1 MSASLPRLL
10 AGRQNR
16 LRILAK
22 AGTRRFCI
30 GTFWISTNVPSM
42 PNPTNWSVSTIY
54 IWLGHVFFW
63 VLIASCILYYQERLL
78 SFDTAYYTFHLVT
91 FQEYFIKHD
100 RYISYLTQWVPL
112 MGIDRG
118 WSLANVFRAYSASF
132 YLWFYL
138 LYILIVHGFK
148 NVLGGLLLVFTLCL
162 AMRYKFYAAIS
173 EITFGLVIATVLIS
187 WLSRKPKQ
195 LSVKPLDFVVVG
207 LCLAA
212 LFGAHVVPIYPIMT
226 FLVFQ
231 RLYEGT
237 WREPRQWIMPGFIV
251 LVFALKLLMVQG
263 DSYESNRLSD
273 LLQPGSLIDLFTNRH
288 DHFIFSAISEYFTRE
303 YWLVSLLFVGVL
315 VWLFRMGKW
324 LAGLFIA
331 ASALGWLLINIIT
344 YADLGGPLYIMLDGY
359 LAVFGL
365 IWGTPFIFF
374 LRDHPL
380 FVYAWATVGLIA
392 FSTWRMVRTQ
402 EFYNQRL
409 EYIQETLAMYPG
421 DDQQKIIVPREHFH
435 WDRMWFP
442 YEVAH
447 ESLMLTA
454 LEHPD
459 STRTIYVD
467 IDAPEGAD
475 FLQNDG
481 FIQFHGAHHINAIN
495 QPRFFNLPEGTYF
508 TVDSVAWMDY

>member
-1 MSASLPRLL
+1 MS
-10 AGRQNR
+10 
-16 LRILAK
+16 K
-22 AGTRRFCI
+22 
-30 GTFWISTNVPSM
+30 
-42 PNPTNWSVSTIY
+42 PTKLSAPTIY
-54 IWLGHVFFW
+54 IWSGHVFFW
-63 VLIASCILYYQERLL
+63 VLITSCILLYQERLL
-78 SFDTAYYTFHLVT
+78 AFDTAYYTFHLVT

-112 MGIDRG
+112 CGIEQG
-118 WSLANVFRAYSASF
+118 WSFPNVLRAFSASF
-132 YLWFYL
+132 YIWFYAF
-138 LYILIVHGFK
+138 YILIVHGFR
-148 NVLGGLLLVFTLCL
+148 NVLGGLLLVGTLCL

-173 EITFGLVIATVLIS
+173 ELTFGLVIATILVS

-195 LSVKPLDFVVVG
+195 LAVKPLDFLVVG

-212 LFGAHVVPIYPIMT
+212 LFGAHIVPIYPIMT

-237 WREPRQWIMPGFIV
+237 WREPRHWIMPGFIV
-251 LVFALKLLMVQG
+251 LVFALKFLMVQG
-263 DSYESNRLSD
+263 DSYESDRLSD
-273 LLQPGSLIDLFTNRH
+273 LLQPGSLVGLFTNWR
-288 DHFIFSAISEYFTRE
+288 DHFIFQAIFEYFTRE

-315 VWLFRMGKW
+315 VWLFRSGKW

-331 ASALGWLLINIIT
+331 GASLGWLLVNIIT
-344 YADLGGPLYIMLDGY
+344 YSDLGGPLYIMLDGY

-365 IWGTPFIFF
+365 IWGVPFFFF
-374 LRDHPL
+374 LRDNPRI
-380 FVYAWATVGLIA
+380 VYAWVGVGLIV
-392 FSTWRMVRTQ
+392 FSSWRMVRTRH
-402 EFYNQRL
+402 FYAKRL

-421 DDQQKIIVPREHFH
+421 KDQQKIIVPREHFH

-454 LEHPD
+454 LEDPD
-459 STRTIYVD
+459 RTRTIYVD
-467 IDAPEGAD
+467 IDAPEGAE
-475 FLQNDG
+475 FLQSEG

-495 QPRFFNLPEGTYF
+495 QSRFFNLPEGTYI